1 MRSFRPPLPSP
12 PRGKQ
17 VRRLPIHLAAN
28 AVCGPLPKGSGAQS
42 GAAAEI
48 ASCLLL
54 PPAAAGRDPLR
65 KCRSA
70 AKKMDPAQR
79 QGRSKEGRSPL
90 LCRFKDGVQG
100 KGNRNPFP
108 CRAFGQE
115 DMRKWT
121 PTSLR
126 RRVKRAADS
135 HPYILWSAEGKT
147 TSPAMRKKAGKSA
160 KKLLAIARPLCYYIQ
175 AVYLPGR

>member
-1 MRSFRPPLPSP
+1 MKISTANRSRRKDRRGRRPLRDSRLPRARGSCRANARLMRSSLPSVSRPPP

-70 AKKMDPAQR
+70 AIISQFGTTTGWIKGGENSPPLPFQLGGFQR
-79 QGRSKEGRSPL
+79 GEEIGIFPPL
-90 LCRFKDGVQG
+90 ACFLFLST
-100 KGNRNPFP
+100 F
-108 CRAFGQE
+108 
-115 DMRKWT
+115 
-121 PTSLR
+121 SLHEQR
-126 RRVKRAADS
+126 ENG
-135 HPYILWSAEGKT
+135 L
-147 TSPAMRKKAGKSA
+147 
-160 KKLLAIARPLCYYIQ
+160 
-175 AVYLPGR
+175 

>member
-1 MRSFRPPLPSP
+1 MRSSLPSVSRP

-70 AKKMDPAQR
+70 AIISRSRTTTGWIKGGEKSPPLPFQLGGFQRGEEIGIFPPLACFLFLSSCPCTGREKMDTDRVKDTERAA
-79 QGRSKEGRSPL
+79 GRRKGGLFSPL
-90 LCRFKDGVQG
+90 
-100 KGNRNPFP
+100 PIT
-108 CRAFGQE
+108 RAG
-115 DMRKWT
+115 DIIT
-121 PTSLR
+121 CLTL
-126 RRVKRAADS
+126 
-135 HPYILWSAEGKT
+135 LW
-147 TSPAMRKKAGKSA
+147 
-160 KKLLAIARPLCYYIQ
+160 L
-175 AVYLPGR
+175 